1 MDVNEF
7 NSTVVR
13 NEDHEA
19 IELDMQPFGARQA
32 EAVEFWLDAA
42 LTQGDPF
49 GKRVMVKTDA
59 SVILS
64 QSARTCLAE
73 LQQRGVSVSVVGQR

>member
-13 NEDHEA
+13 NEDPEA

-64 QSARTCLAE
+64 QSAPVRASQSCNSGAFQSLW
-73 LQQRGVSVSVVGQR
+73 

>member
-13 NEDHEA
+13 NEDPEA

-42 LTQGDPF
+42 
-49 GKRVMVKTDA
+49 
-59 SVILS
+59 
-64 QSARTCLAE
+64 E